1 MSGPAHTLIGMS
13 TALTILRPIVQVHPV
28 LKSGGWAF
36 GWEALAAIGTLILAS
51 VTVRLAK
58 STSRLAE
65 QAQNEARAVK
75 DNSGVV
81 KEQVELQ
88 REQAEAAQRPLV
100 VPAPSAGWTDGKNP
114 YNSQSGPPPWTLV
127 LPVKNVGPGA
137 ALNVTGYIDFGV
149 LFSDTPDRRVRL
161 CQRAWRH
168 LKLKIYDLTG
178 GENPIPTGPAP
189 PASWITRTSQV
200 ERGDVLRCRRGNRP
214 ALHPGQTHGARHETR
229 RNRSSKL
236 SGSVSRAIENVG

>member
-1 MSGPAHTLIGMS
+1 VPVSGPAHTLIGMS

-161 CQRAWRH
+161 VSTSLAASEAQDLRLDWRGEPNTDWSSATG
-168 LKLKIYDLTG
+168 KLDYEDVAGGRWETFFDVDVETG
-178 GENPIPTGPAP
+178 RRYIRVK
-189 PASWITRTSQV
+189 RT
-200 ERGDVLRCRRGNRP
+200 VLAMRP
-214 ALHPGQTHGARHETR
+214 DGTVPQ
-229 RNRSSKL
+229 N
-236 SGSVSRAIENVG
+236 